1 MPGKLL
7 KKLFKKKAK
16 PNPNIIDDIDIRDL
30 RFKGV
35 NRDGKQ
41 IVKKGVHG
49 EVSKT
54 WLQGLKDANP
64 KIKNPQKKAKKDL
77 EGQQGPMGFYKLKR
91 KI

>member
-16 PNPNIIDDIDIRDL
+16 QNPNIIDDIDIRDL

-64 KIKNPQKKAKKDL
+64 KIKTVKYPKKFGGAV
-77 EGQQGPMGFYKLKR
+77 GPNGIL
-91 KI
+91 